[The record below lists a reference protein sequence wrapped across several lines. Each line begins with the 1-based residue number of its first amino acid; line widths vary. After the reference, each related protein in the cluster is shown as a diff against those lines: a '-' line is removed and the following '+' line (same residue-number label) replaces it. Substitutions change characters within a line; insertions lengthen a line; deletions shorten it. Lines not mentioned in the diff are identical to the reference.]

1 MPHVIVIIEKSNVN
15 RGIKKM
21 TNCHF
26 LSFYR
31 KKKLTVNFSG
41 GDITSEGGLLLLKE
55 FESKLKLVK
64 RVVDCIKDKRNQ
76 AYTTYSIEELFT
88 QRFYSCL
95 AGYEDCNDAKDLR
108 KDPTIK
114 AIVNRKD
121 FTEDIASQPTLSRL
135 ENMLDMKDILAL
147 NNFLVELF
155 LEQHSEP
162 EKLVLDID
170 GTDIETHGHQ
180 QLSLFHGYYGHT
192 MYSPLIIS
200 ANGHFLNVL
209 LRKGNA
215 HGSWGVIPRL
225 QLVIG
230 AIRKKWKE
238 VKITIRI
245 DAGGA
250 KPEVYDFCE
259 LNGYNY
265 VIGLTSNAVLK
276 KKAESLS
283 KEAETLFNTT
293 QTPKELFGKT
303 DYQAASWERS
313 RNVIM
318 KAKHSERGA
327 NRRFVVTDIE
337 EGTAEE
343 IYKNQYSPRGEFE
356 RILDDLKNGFNGDR
370 LSCHELEANN
380 FRLFLAAFQY
390 ETIQYFKDYCLKEP
404 EYNAM
409 QPETLRRM
417 LIKIGAR
424 VKISTR
430 RLWFELSSSCPYKNI
445 IATILSRI
453 KQIPE

>member
-1 MPHVIVIIEKSNVN
+1 
-15 RGIKKM
+15 M

-26 LSFYR
+26 LSFYT

-55 FESKLKLVK
+55 FENKLKLVK
-64 RVVDCIKDKRNQ
+64 RAVDCIKDKRNP
-76 AYTTYSIEELFT
+76 AYTSYTTEELFI

-114 AIVNRKD
+114 AVVNRKD
-121 FTEDIASQPTLSRL
+121 FTKDIASQPTLLRL
-135 ENMLDMKDILAL
+135 ENMIDMKAILAL
-147 NNFLVELF
+147 NNFLVTLF

-162 EKLVLDID
+162 EELVLDID

-200 ANGHFLNVL
+200 ANGHFLNVI
-209 LRKGNA
+209 LRKGSA
-215 HGSWGVIPRL
+215 HGSWGVMPRL

-230 AIRKKWKE
+230 EIRKKWKE

-250 KPEVYDFCE
+250 KPEVYDFCD
-259 LNGYNY
+259 LNGYTY
-265 VIGLTSNAVLK
+265 AIGLTSNAVLK
-276 KKAESLS
+276 KKAETLS
-283 KEAETLFNTT
+283 KEAEVLFNETKTT
-293 QTPKELFGKT
+293 QELFEKT
-303 DYQAASWERS
+303 DYQAASWDIS
-313 RNVIM
+313 RTVIM

-327 NRRFVVTDIE
+327 NRRFLVTNMAS
-337 EGTAEE
+337 GTAEE
-343 IYKNQYSPRGEFE
+343 IYKHQYSPRGDFE

-370 LSCHELEANN
+370 LSCHSLTANN
-380 FRLFLAAFQY
+380 FRLFLAALQY
-390 ETIQYFKDYCLKEP
+390 EVVYYFKKYCLKEP
-404 EYNAM
+404 EYNSM

-417 LIKIGAR
+417 LLKIGAR
-424 VKISTR
+424 VKVTVR
-430 RLWFELSSSCPYKNI
+430 RLWFELSSSYPYKNL

-453 KQIPE
+453 KHIPEYVGS